1 MDHDSNSSGHAGNQS
16 LTPFLFFPL
25 FSLNDEQ
32 QKLVSSLLNGFDGQH
47 VLIEVKNLTGETHV
61 FGKALQTA
69 LIAAKITADLDE
81 SLSRFGGCQASPGI
95 SFTAGTHRMPL
106 ATALASAL
114 IKAGVTDRPIP
125 TCGRAG
131 EPDEFIVMLL
141 PL

>member
-1 MDHDSNSSGHAGNQS
+1 MSVGQQGGITAGQVIVTNPPAKKLS
-16 LTPFLFFPL
+16 LT
-25 FSLNDEQ
+25 DDQ
-32 QKLVSSLLNGFDGQH
+32 QKLVASLLNGFDGQH
-47 VLIEVKNLTGETHV
+47 VLIEVKNLTGETHS

-69 LIAAKITADLDE
+69 LIAAKLTADLDE

-95 SFTAGTHRMPL
+95 SFTAGTHRMAL

-131 EPDEFIVMLL
+131 EPDELIVMLL